1 MSYDLYFRRR
11 REAGPLS
18 AADVLGY
25 FAGRSHYA
33 VDREAA
39 SVTYANERTG
49 VYFSF
54 ELTPPFSDDEAEAD
68 DGTVDAGV
76 SFNLNYFRPHIFALE
91 AEPELAAF
99 VERFGLSVD
108 DPQND
113 GMGRGPYHRDGFL
126 KGWHAGNR
134 FAYRIAARPDAEA
147 LLTLPTAEI
156 ERIWHWNRQ
165 EEALRARFGG
175 ALFIPRITCGV
186 IDGRVVTYAVWGDG
200 IPIALPRVDWVIG
213 VRSRRR
219 LFGLLPGDMET
230 MPWPVEALAPLR
242 AQAER
247 LDDPLTG
254 EIHLFRAPGAMA
266 AVKTW
271 FRAQSAAPLPMAPIT
286 IDALADEA
294 LLADAKGAS

>member
-1 MSYDLYFRRR
+1 MSYDLYFRRP

-18 AADVLGY
+18 AADVLGF
-25 FAGRSHYA
+25 FAGRSHYE
-33 VDREAA
+33 VDRPAA
-39 SVTYANERTG
+39 SATYANARTG

-54 ELTPPFSDDEAEAD
+54 ELASPIGDDDSEPD
-68 DGTVDAGV
+68 DGTLDAGV

-99 VERFGLSVD
+99 VAHFGLSVD

-126 KGWHAGNR
+126 KGWQAGNR
-134 FAYRIAARPDAEA
+134 FAYRVVARPDAEPPP
-147 LLTLPTAEI
+147 TLPTAEI

-186 IDGRVVTYAVWGDG
+186 IDGKVVTYAVWGDG

-213 VRSRRR
+213 VRSKRR

-230 MPWPVEALAPLR
+230 MPWPVGALAPLL

-254 EIHLFRAPGAMA
+254 EVHLFRAPAAMA
-266 AVKTW
+266 AVKSW
-271 FRAQSAAPLPMAPIT
+271 FRTQPAAPLPMAPIP

-294 LLADAKGAS
+294 LLAEAKGAS